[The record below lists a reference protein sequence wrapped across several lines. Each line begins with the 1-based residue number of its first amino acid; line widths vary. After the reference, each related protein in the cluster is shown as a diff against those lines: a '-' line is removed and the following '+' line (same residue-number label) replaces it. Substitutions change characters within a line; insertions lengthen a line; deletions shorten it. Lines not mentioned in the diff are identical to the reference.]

1 MDTTNCPDTPQDS
14 PVPPWGVGPSAS
26 QLDEIRG
33 LLIAGAYV
41 VTDYAAGLHYCQVG
55 WAFRCTDQCLVVLA
69 HWPRDAPGWRCFTGQ
84 ADQLVE
90 QPMAATDMPGIFC
103 LAPDA
108 EHTRL
113 LFDVQ
118 GVLLVG
124 DSRAELI
131 DAAESIIVIDSR
143 NKAVMV

>member
-1 MDTTNCPDTPQDS
+1 MGTANCPNTPQSS
-14 PVPPWGVGPSAS
+14 PVPPWGVGQSAS

-33 LLIAGAYV
+33 LLVAGAYV

-55 WAFRCTDQCLVVLA
+55 WAFRCADQRLVVVA

-103 LAPDA
+103 LTPDSDA
-108 EHTRL
+108 TRM

-124 DSRAELI
+124 DTRAELI
-131 DAAESIIVIDSR
+131 DSDDSIIVIDSR
-143 NKAVMV
+143 SKAVMV